1 MLERFRFLEPGELID
16 DDLTLRLSAK
26 APKDRQKGF
35 SPAYIFDMRH
45 TESGEQMGRIDL
57 RIGVTTNLV
66 MYGGQIGYGVEAA
79 YRGNHYAA
87 RSCKLL
93 FPLALRH
100 DINPLWITCNPDNI
114 ASRKTCELAGGVMV
128 EIVDL
133 PEDNIM
139 YKQGERQ
146 KCRYRFDL

>member
-1 MLERFRFLEPGELID
+1 MLELFRFLEPGELID
-16 DDLTLRLSAK
+16 DDLTLTLSAK
-26 APKDRQKGF
+26 VPRDKKKGF

-45 TESGEQMGRIDL
+45 AESNEQMGRIDL
-57 RIGVTTNLV
+57 RIGETTNLL
-66 MYGGQIGYGVEAA
+66 MYGGQIGYGVEPP
-79 YRGNHYAA
+79 YRGNRYAS

-93 FPLALRH
+93 FPLAKRH
-100 DINPLWITCNPDNI
+100 GLNPLWITCNPDNI
-114 ASRKTCELAGGVMV
+114 ASRQTCELAGGVMV